1 MITGQFT
8 ALIGDSPDRTE
19 QFFCDNCLE
28 ILMPSPTWKGLISF
42 GLLTIP
48 IRLYPAARSQRVY
61 LHQLHE
67 KCHTRLKQPLYCPT
81 CERIVSKDEVIKGY
95 EYEEGQ
101 YVLVNKDELK
111 KITPKSGKIME
122 ILAFVKAEEIDPVYL
137 DASYEA
143 LPDKDAEKAYQVLL
157 KALEDT
163 ERVGIAKVTMHQRE
177 YTVFIRP
184 RNHGL
189 TMHTMYFQNEIRDL
203 EGYGDRPKDLHLKPQ
218 EIKLAEQ
225 LVETL
230 STKFKPEDYHDTF
243 QEQLRALIDAKQ
255 KGKTFVEQAAPKQ
268 AAIIDMMEA
277 LKKSLKAS
285 ESRAKQARAS
295 SENKSASRQ
304 SKRLAS

>member
-1 MITGQFT
+1 
-8 ALIGDSPDRTE
+8 
-19 QFFCDNCLE
+19 
-28 ILMPSPTWKGLISF
+28 MPSSTWKGSISF

-81 CERIVSKDEVIKGY
+81 CDRIVNKDEVIKGY

-101 YVLVNKDELK
+101 YVLVDKDDLK
-111 KITPKSGKIME
+111 KITPKSGKTME
-122 ILAFVKAEEIDPVYL
+122 ILAFVRAEEIDPIYL

-143 LPDKDAEKAYQVLL
+143 LPDKDADKPYQVFL

-163 ERVGIAKVTMHQRE
+163 ERIGIAKVTMHQRE
-177 YTVFIRP
+177 YTVFIRA

-189 TMHTMYFQNEIRDL
+189 TIHTMYFQNEIRDV

-230 STKFKPEDYHDTF
+230 STKFKPEEYHDAF
-243 QEQLRALIDAKQ
+243 QEQLRALIAAKQ
-255 KGKTFVEQAAPKQ
+255 KGKTFVEQTVPKR
-268 AAIIDMMEA
+268 AEIIDMMDA

-285 ESRAKQARAS
+285 EARSKQAHLP
-295 SENKSASRQ
+295 SERKSTPRQ